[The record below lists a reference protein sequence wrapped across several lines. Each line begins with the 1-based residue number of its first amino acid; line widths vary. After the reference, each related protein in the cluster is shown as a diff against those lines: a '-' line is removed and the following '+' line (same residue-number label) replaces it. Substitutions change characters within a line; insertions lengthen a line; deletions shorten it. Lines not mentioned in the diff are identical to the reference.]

1 MVYRKLY
8 RKKKMAKKPYKKR
21 IYRRRPQRVARSI
34 ATNTAAVRENYSVAV
49 NDGVVN
55 FFSTSLNQTVFNRS
69 QAVAQNFQQYRIK
82 YVKLIFKPAAD
93 TFAPTAGNQIP
104 QLYFLMN
111 KAQSVPTTATV
122 QSMLDMGCRP
132 TRFDDKNITRAYK
145 PTVLLGADTT
155 AVGAA
160 TVASRVLTTP
170 WLSTNAYSQ
179 NPQPG
184 WIPSAVEHLGCLFF
198 ITKYN
203 AGQTIPFTI
212 DVEVVFQFRRP
223 LEIYPSGTPTQN
235 VQLNGD
241 EVIALSPPQV

>member
-1 MVYRKLY
+1 MKRY
-8 RKKKMAKKPYKKR
+8 RKKR
-21 IYRRRPQRVARSI
+21 VYRRVPRSI
-34 ATNTAAVRENYSVAV
+34 ATNTAAVRENYSIPV

-55 FFSTSLNQTVFNRS
+55 FFSTALNQTVFNRS

-93 TFAPTAGNQIP
+93 TFSPTAGNQIP

-132 TRFDDKNITRAYK
+132 IRFDDKNIIRAYK

-160 TVASRVLTTP
+160 TVVSRVLTTP

-203 AGQTIPFTI
+203 ASQTIPFTI

-235 VQLNGD
+235 VQLNGE
-241 EVIALSPPQV
+241 EVIPLSGNAITP

>member
-1 MVYRKLY
+1 MPMKKTRIPAALGKKLMKKYRKRPAY
-8 RKKKMAKKPYKKR
+8 RKVP
-21 IYRRRPQRVARSI
+21 RSI
-34 ATNTAAVRENYSVAV
+34 ATNTAAVRENYSVPV
-49 NDGVVN
+49 NDGTVT
-55 FFSTSLNQTVFNRS
+55 FFSTALNQAVFNRA

-111 KAQSVPTTATV
+111 KAQSIPTTATV
-122 QSMLDMGCRP
+122 QSMLDMGTRP
-132 TRFDDKNITRAYK
+132 VRFDDKNIIRAYK

-184 WIPSAVEHLGCLFF
+184 WIPSAVEHLGCVFF
-198 ITKYN
+198 ISRYN
-203 AGQTIPFTI
+203 ATTPIPLTI

-223 LEIYPSGTPTQN
+223 LEIYPGSTTQPA

-241 EVIALSPPQV
+241 EVITLNGSS